1 MYHHVL
7 IMVARMNQH
16 VAVVVTKVA
25 ASVPMGIVNL
35 HQCKSLHHHNQKR
48 IKEEVFLE
56 VASSVDDR
64 PPVVNNNSLLLG
76 EEL

>member
-1 MYHHVL
+1 MY
-7 IMVARMNQH
+7 QH
-16 VAVVVTKVA
+16 VAVVVIKVA
-25 ASVPMGIVNL
+25 ASVLMGIVNL
-35 HQCKSLHHHNQKR
+35 HPYKLFHRHNQKR

-64 PPVVNNNSLLLG
+64 PLVVNNNSLLLG